1 MQYVPRNGARK
12 GPEMKR
18 DYTNSEVIS
27 LIGERIHK
35 LRDREILVDRFV
47 NGLTFEQLAEA
58 HNLSVRQVKNIVY
71 KGSEIIFK

>member
-1 MQYVPRNGARK
+1 
-12 GPEMKR
+12 MKR

-47 NGLTFEQLAEA
+47 NGLTFEQLAET

>member
-1 MQYVPRNGARK
+1 MQHVSRNWACK

-18 DYTNSEVIS
+18 DYTNSEVIG

>member
-1 MQYVPRNGARK
+1 
-12 GPEMKR
+12 MKR

>member
-1 MQYVPRNGARK
+1 MWSVPRNGARK

-18 DYTNSEVIS
+18 DYTNSEVTG
-27 LIGERIHK
+27 LIEERIHK

>member
-1 MQYVPRNGARK
+1 
-12 GPEMKR
+12 MKR
-18 DYTNSEVIS
+18 DYTNSEVIG

-35 LRDREILVDRFV
+35 LRDRGILVDRFV

-71 KGSEIIFK
+71 KGSEILFK